1 MPITNSVC
9 EKVWFTIN
17 GLPKM
22 LLFNLCL
29 FHFSIFQMTIVKNVM
44 EKPFFFIMDI
54 VDFYEIL
61 LRRKYFRSTYF
72 WQWNNG
78 SSKIFC
84 FISLFP
90 LNESNVTTSFLM
102 IHLKC
107 TVVHYSNLNPSSI
120 NNPLLRDVEYAT
132 LFFFD
137 FFNEAFVENFMKEL
151 SLFNANFQNSFQDV
165 VDYRILR
172 CQNLWY

>member
-22 LLFNLCL
+22 LLFNFCF

-44 EKPFFFIMDI
+44 EKPFFFIIDI

-72 WQWNNG
+72 WQWDKVLLKFFEI
-78 SSKIFC
+78 SMEMHFV
-84 FISLFP
+84 SLFP
-90 LNESNVTTSFLM
+90 LNEGDITTSFLM

-107 TVVHYSNLNPSSI
+107 TVVHYNNLNPSSI
-120 NNPLLRDVEYAT
+120 NNPLLRDVEYVT
-132 LFFFD
+132 LFFFISLTRL
-137 FFNEAFVENFMKEL
+137 L
-151 SLFNANFQNSFQDV
+151 SKT
-165 VDYRILR
+165 
-172 CQNLWY
+172 LWKNYHFSMQISKIHFKM